1 MRPTTPQAR
10 LQAVAQLGW
19 LLAPLE
25 HEELRIREH
34 RLEVCQVDPR
44 ERYDVSAVDDGL
56 YRNAH
61 PRMSALQHEC
71 VQKGEELGRAWA
83 QLVGIHRLRKRRRRL
98 PVWLARRKGGAEER
112 LDRPPLLR
120 LHRHRRAG
128 VAAVWRL
135 WVAAGLQTS
144 HRSVT
149 PVRKWGVEVHC
160 IRWRHSPAE
169 DRWTAEFPD
178 RQTARDGTLLPYQLL
193 DDSYQFHDRLLVR
206 RACSGRLSAGGSHH
220 GDHCRG
226 CRDG

>member
-19 LLAPLE
+19 LLASLE
-25 HEELRIREH
+25 HEELRVREH

-44 ERYDVSAVDDGL
+44 ERHDVSAVDDSV

-61 PRMSALQHEC
+61 PCMSALQHER

-98 PVWLARRKGGAEER
+98 PVWLARRKGRAEER

-120 LHRHRRAG
+120 LHRHAARRSGGGLAF
-128 VAAVWRL
+128 

-144 HRSVT
+144 QASVS

-160 IRWRHSPAE
+160 IRW
-169 DRWTAEFPD
+169 
-178 RQTARDGTLLPYQLL
+178 ARDMVLL
-193 DDSYQFHDRLLVR
+193 REEE
-206 RACSGRLSAGGSHH
+206 
-220 GDHCRG
+220 
-226 CRDG
+226 